1 MMELVLPWSFLI
13 VIKIRRYNML
23 ETNNNIIIVDD
34 NEQHLNYLAN
44 VFVIMVLDV
53 ELFSM
58 MNLILFKS
66 L

>member
-1 MMELVLPWSFLI
+1 
-13 VIKIRRYNML
+13 ML

-44 VFVIMVLDV
+44 VFCHYGIGCRTFLYDEFNIIQEPLENVKLA
-53 ELFSM
+53 F
-58 MNLILFKS
+58 LIL